1 VAFYVFKSNR
11 MKINHLFLAGTLF
24 LATASFA
31 QKDELKA
38 LKKLYAK
45 DALKTEEYTEYK
57 NLVQKLEGL
66 ATEESDKVYL
76 KFYKAMV
83 PMMEMSTWDKNMSP
97 VAMQTQMAKLFS
109 PSLIEGMA
117 LAMRET
123 LDYEA
128 KTGKKIYT
136 DDINETVQMFKG
148 QLLNVAITL
157 GNSKQYVESS
167 KVLYSVYLMEPKEMD
182 NLYFAASY
190 AVEGKDYDSALKYYD
205 ILKSKNYTGEGVKYF
220 AKNKL
225 SGEVESF
232 SDKAIRNK
240 FVELGQYIE
249 PTEEKTPSK
258 RGEIVKNI
266 ALIHIQRG
274 NVEAAKSAIA
284 EAKKEFPGDTTL
296 LLSEADIYLKMNDIP
311 SYQKVIKE
319 VLEKN
324 PDDHIL
330 IYNLGVTSANNNQFE
345 EAEKY
350 YRRVIEIKPDY
361 TDAYVNLADMMLKPD
376 QKIVEEMNKL
386 GYTEKDQKRFEFLKG
401 ERQKLFSKVLPLLE
415 SAYKLQPDN
424 EGVINGLL
432 TVYKFLERNDKVKE
446 LKAQLG
452 K

>member
-1 VAFYVFKSNR
+1 MAFYVFKSNR

>member
-1 VAFYVFKSNR
+1 

>member
-1 VAFYVFKSNR
+1 

-97 VAMQTQMAKLFS
+97 VVMQAQMTKLFS
-109 PSLIEGMA
+109 PNLIEA
-117 LAMRET
+117 LGVAMRET

-128 KTGKKIYT
+128 KSGKKVYT
-136 DDINETVQMFKG
+136 DEINETIQTFKG
-148 QLLNVAITL
+148 QLLNVAISL
-157 GNSKQYVESS
+157 GNAKQYAESS
-167 KVLYSVYLMEPKEMD
+167 KILYSIYLMEPKEME
-182 NLYFAASY
+182 NLYFAANY
-190 AVEGKDYDSALKYYD
+190 AVEGKDYDSALKYYE
-205 ILKSKNYTGEGVKYF
+205 ILKSKNYTEEGTKYF

-225 SGEVESF
+225 TGQVESF
-232 SDKAIRNK
+232 TDKGVRNK
-240 FVELGQYIE
+240 FVELGQYSD
-249 PTEEKTPSK
+249 PTEEKVPSK

-266 ALIHIQRG
+266 ALIYLQQG
-274 NVEAAKSAIA
+274 KTDAAKSAIA
-284 EAKKEFPGDTTL
+284 DAKKELPGDTNL
-296 LLSEADIYLKMNDIP
+296 LLSEAEIYLKLNDVP
-311 SYQKVIKE
+311 NYQKTIKE

-324 PDDHIL
+324 PNDHIL
-330 IYNLGVTSANNNQFE
+330 IYNLGVTSGNNNQFD

-361 TDAYVNLADMMLKPD
+361 VDAYVNLADMMLKPD
-376 QKIVEEMNKL
+376 QKIVDEMNKL

-401 ERQKLFSKVLPLLE
+401 ERQKLFNKVLPILE
-415 SAYKLQPDN
+415 SAYKLQPNN

>member
-1 VAFYVFKSNR
+1 

-97 VAMQTQMAKLFS
+97 VVMQAQMTKLFS
-109 PSLIEGMA
+109 PNTIEG
-117 LAMRET
+117 LGVAMRET
-123 LDYEA
+123 LDYEV
-128 KTGKKIYT
+128 KSGKKLYT
-136 DDINETVQMFKG
+136 DDINETIQAFKG
-148 QLLNVAITL
+148 QLLNVAISL
-157 GNSKQYVESS
+157 GNAKQFSESS
-167 KVLYSVYLMEPKEMD
+167 KILYSIYLMEPKEME

-190 AVEGKDYDSALKYYD
+190 AVEGKDYDSALKYYE
-205 ILKSKNYTGEGVKYF
+205 ILKDKNYTGEGVKYF

-225 SGEVESF
+225 TGQLESF
-232 SDKAIRNK
+232 TDKSIRNK
-240 FVELGQYIE
+240 FIELGQYTD
-249 PTEEKTPSK
+249 PTEEKVPSK

-266 ALIHIQRG
+266 ALIYLQQG
-274 NVEAAKSAIA
+274 KTDAAKSAIA
-284 EAKKEFPGDTTL
+284 DAKKELPGDTNL
-296 LLSEADIYLKMNDIP
+296 LLSEAEIYLKLNDVP
-311 SYQKVIKE
+311 NYQKTIKE

-324 PDDHIL
+324 PNDHIL
-330 IYNLGVTSANNNQFE
+330 IYNLGVTSGNNNQFD

-361 TDAYVNLADMMLKPD
+361 VDAYVNLADMMLKPD
-376 QKIVEEMNKL
+376 QKLVDEMNKL
-386 GYTEKDQKRFEFLKG
+386 GYTEKDQKRFEFLKV
-401 ERQKLFSKVLPLLE
+401 ERQKLFNKVLPILE
-415 SAYKLQPDN
+415 SAYKLQPNN

>member
-1 VAFYVFKSNR
+1 

-83 PMMEMSTWDKNMSP
+83 PMMEMATWDKNMSP
-97 VAMQTQMAKLFS
+97 VAMQTQMVKLFS
-109 PSLIEGMA
+109 PNLIEGMA
-117 LAMRET
+117 TAMRET

-128 KTGKKIYT
+128 KTGKKVYT

-167 KVLYSVYLMEPKEMD
+167 KVLYSVFLMEPKEMD
-182 NLYFAASY
+182 NLYFAANY

-205 ILKSKNYTGEGVKYF
+205 ILKSKNYTGEGIKYF

-225 SGEVESF
+225 TGEVESF

-284 EAKKEFPGDTTL
+284 DAKKELPGDTNL
-296 LLSEADIYLKMNDIP
+296 LLSEADIYLKMNDIS

-330 IYNLGVTSANNNQFE
+330 IYNLGVTSGNNNQFE

-361 TDAYVNLADMMLKPD
+361 ADAYVNLADMMLKPD

-386 GYTEKDQKRFEFLKG
+386 GYNEKDQKRFEFLKG
-401 ERQKLFSKVLPLLE
+401 ERQKLFNKVLPLLE
-415 SAYKLQPDN
+415 SAYKLQPNN

>member
-1 VAFYVFKSNR
+1 MAFYVFKSNR

-83 PMMEMSTWDKNMSP
+83 PMMEMATWDKNMSP
-97 VAMQTQMAKLFS
+97 VAMQTQMVKLFS
-109 PSLIEGMA
+109 PNLIEGMA
-117 LAMRET
+117 TAMRET

-128 KTGKKIYT
+128 KTGKKVYT

-167 KVLYSVYLMEPKEMD
+167 KVLYSVFLMEPKEMD
-182 NLYFAASY
+182 NLYFAANY

-205 ILKSKNYTGEGVKYF
+205 ILKSKNYTGEGIKYF

-225 SGEVESF
+225 TGEVESF

-284 EAKKEFPGDTTL
+284 DAKKELPGDTNL
-296 LLSEADIYLKMNDIP
+296 LLSEADIYLKMNDIS

-330 IYNLGVTSANNNQFE
+330 IYNLGVTSGNNNQFE

-361 TDAYVNLADMMLKPD
+361 ADAYVNLADMMLKPD

-386 GYTEKDQKRFEFLKG
+386 GYNEKDQKRFEFLKG
-401 ERQKLFSKVLPLLE
+401 ERQKLFNKVLPLLE
-415 SAYKLQPDN
+415 SAYKLQPNN

>member
-1 VAFYVFKSNR
+1 MAFYVFKSNR

-97 VAMQTQMAKLFS
+97 VVMQAQMTKLFS
-109 PSLIEGMA
+109 PNLIEA
-117 LAMRET
+117 LGVAMRET

-128 KTGKKIYT
+128 KSGKKVYT
-136 DDINETVQMFKG
+136 DDINETIQTFKG
-148 QLLNVAITL
+148 QLLNVAISL
-157 GNSKQYVESS
+157 GNAKQYAESS
-167 KVLYSVYLMEPKEMD
+167 KILYSIYLMEPKEME
-182 NLYFAASY
+182 NLYFAANY
-190 AVEGKDYDSALKYYD
+190 AVEGKDYDSALKYYE
-205 ILKSKNYTGEGVKYF
+205 ILKSKNYTGEGTKYF

-225 SGEVESF
+225 TGQVESF
-232 SDKAIRNK
+232 TDKGIRNK
-240 FVELGQYIE
+240 FVELGQYSD
-249 PTEEKTPSK
+249 PTEEKVPSK

-266 ALIHIQRG
+266 ALIYLQQG
-274 NVEAAKSAIA
+274 KTDAAKSAIA
-284 EAKKEFPGDTTL
+284 DAKKELPGDTNL
-296 LLSEADIYLKMNDIP
+296 LLSEAEIYLKLNDVP
-311 SYQKVIKE
+311 NYQKTIKE

-324 PDDHIL
+324 PNDHIL
-330 IYNLGVTSANNNQFE
+330 IYNLGVTSGNNNQFD

-361 TDAYVNLADMMLKPD
+361 VDAYVNLADMMLKPD
-376 QKIVEEMNKL
+376 QKIVDEMNKL

-401 ERQKLFSKVLPLLE
+401 ERQKLFNKVLPILE
-415 SAYKLQPDN
+415 SAYKLQPNN